1 MLTAVT
7 STGIFCRN
15 ECAAP
20 PPRPENVIRLATVR
34 DCLAVGCRPCKRCRP
49 LHGAAAPDWLSDLLR
64 TVEANLAEQRPID
77 PTALRKIG
85 LSKQQLGRWFA
96 KRFDFSFDAYCRMRR
111 LAHQIGTTCFRKEVS
126 ENKAGRKKLFRQL
139 LADNQVDIDAP
150 SKNENA
156 ASLLV
161 NRVFTPLGPML
172 TISSEQG
179 ICLLEFVDRRMLET
193 NIVRVARRFN
203 TQLRTGVNSHIVQL
217 ASELKQYFAGQRT
230 EFTVPLEDGGTE
242 FQNLVWQRLKQIP
255 LGRTTTYSQIAG
267 DLDRPQAVRA
277 VGRANGDNR
286 LSILIPCHRL
296 VGFDGSLTG
305 YGGGLERKQWLLDHE
320 ASK

>member
-1 MLTAVT
+1 MHDP
-7 STGIFCRN
+7 
-15 ECAAP
+15 AP
-20 PPRPENVIRLATVR
+20 
-34 DCLAVGCRPCKRCRP
+34 
-49 LHGAAAPDWLSDLLR
+49 PDWLSELLR
-64 TVEANLAEQRPID
+64 TVEANLAEQRPIG
-77 PTALRKIG
+77 PAALRKIG

-111 LAHQIGTTCFRKEVS
+111 LAHEIGTACFRNEVS

-139 LADNQVDIDAP
+139 LADNQIDIDAS
-150 SKNENA
+150 SKNEKV

-172 TISSEQG
+172 TIASEQG

-193 NIVRVARRFN
+193 NILRVARRYG
-203 TQLRTGVNSHIVQL
+203 TQLRTGANPHIDQL
-217 ASELKQYFAGQRT
+217 ANELKQYFAGQRT
-230 EFTVPLEDGGTE
+230 EFTVPLEDAGTE

-255 LGRTTTYSQIAG
+255 FGETTTYSQIVG
-267 DLDRPQAVRA
+267 DLDRQQAVRA

-296 VGFDGSLTG
+296 VGSDGSLTG
-305 YGGGLERKQWLLDHE
+305 YGGGLERKQSLLDHE
-320 ASK
+320 TPK